1 MKEIRRVFE
10 KMVEQ
15 EEQNTRAILKIQDK
29 MVVMK
34 ETNKIEPLSLA
45 DVIEDENNDK
55 HNFERDLSKDV
66 RMQESLNIQ
75 SILLNAKTNIW
86 KPSKVEFSKATKYFL
101 LKQNL

>member
-1 MKEIRRVFE
+1 
-10 KMVEQ
+10 
-15 EEQNTRAILKIQDK
+15 

-66 RMQESLNIQ
+66 RMQESLNI
-75 SILLNAKTNIW
+75 
-86 KPSKVEFSKATKYFL
+86 
-101 LKQNL
+101 